1 MNKPD
6 PILYD
11 LPMLIAKNK
20 TNLWQEHST
29 KTSTAL
35 MRFLKKHDL
44 LIGVEPFDEQ
54 GKLKTNT
61 IIKKSNLTP
70 DGLELFKTVVNSW
83 LKYLDRSSATNKYQ
97 NFNRLENGLTEIRDF
112 IKARDEKD
120 YTLHNL
126 PMLLTRNKNKWWLD
140 SVMQSST
147 ALLSFLKKHELL
159 IGVEPFDEQG
169 NLKTNTVIKKS
180 NLTPDGLELYKTAVD
195 GWYNYLD
202 RSTVADKYQNVSR
215 LEKGLAKIRENK
227 NKEVDFIVY
236 DVAVSLATNKIN
248 QLPEPIIQS
257 SIALLV
263 FLKQHQ
269 LLIGVEL
276 FDKKGNL
283 KTDTVIK
290 KSNLTP
296 DGLELFKTAVDDWL
310 ASVDKTTAAN
320 KYQNVSRLEQALAQ
334 IRESD

>member
-70 DGLELFKTVVNSW
+70 DGLELFKT
-83 LKYLDRSSATNKYQ
+83 
-97 NFNRLENGLTEIRDF
+97 
-112 IKARDEKD
+112 
-120 YTLHNL
+120 
-126 PMLLTRNKNKWWLD
+126 
-140 SVMQSST
+140 
-147 ALLSFLKKHELL
+147 
-159 IGVEPFDEQG
+159 
-169 NLKTNTVIKKS
+169 
-180 NLTPDGLELYKTAVD
+180 AVD
-195 GWYNYLD
+195 DWLASVDKTTAAN
-202 RSTVADKYQNVSR
+202 KYQNVSR
-215 LEKGLAKIRENK
+215 LEQGLAKIRENK

-269 LLIGVEL
+269 LLIGIEP
-276 FDKKGNL
+276 FDKQGNL

-310 ASVDKTTAAN
+310 ASVDKTTATN

>member
-1 MNKPD
+1 MNKTD

-54 GKLKTNT
+54 GKLKTDT

-83 LKYLDRSSATNKYQ
+83 LKYIDRSSAANKYQ

-126 PMLLTRNKNKWWLD
+126 PMLLIRNKNKWWLD

-147 ALLSFLKKHELL
+147 ALFGFLKKHELL
-159 IGVEPFDEQG
+159 IDVEPFDEKG
-169 NLKTNTVIKKS
+169 NLKTDTVLKKS
-180 NLTPDGLELYKTAVD
+180 NLTPEGQELFDIAVD
-195 GWYNYLD
+195 GWFDYLA
-202 RSTVADKYQNVSR
+202 RSTVPTKYQNVSR

-227 NKEVDFIVY
+227 NKEVDFTVY

-269 LLIGVEL
+269 LLIGVEP

-310 ASVDKTTAAN
+310 ASVDKTTATN

>member
-1 MNKPD
+1 MNKTD

-54 GKLKTNT
+54 GKLKTDT

-83 LKYLDRSSATNKYQ
+83 LKYIDRSSAANKYQ

-147 ALLSFLKKHELL
+147 ALFGFLKKHELL
-159 IGVEPFDEQG
+159 IDVEPFDEKG
-169 NLKTNTVIKKS
+169 NLKTDTVLKKS
-180 NLTPDGLELYKTAVD
+180 NLTPEGQELFDIAVD
-195 GWYNYLD
+195 GWFDYLA
-202 RSTVADKYQNVSR
+202 RSTVPTKYQNVSR

-227 NKEVDFIVY
+227 NKEVDFTVY
-236 DVAVSLATNKIN
+236 DVAASLATNKIN

-257 SIALLV
+257 SIALLA

-269 LLIGVEL
+269 LLIGVEP

>member
-1 MNKPD
+1 MN
-6 PILYD
+6 
-11 LPMLIAKNK
+11 
-20 TNLWQEHST
+20 
-29 KTSTAL
+29 
-35 MRFLKKHDL
+35 
-44 LIGVEPFDEQ
+44 
-54 GKLKTNT
+54 
-61 IIKKSNLTP
+61 
-70 DGLELFKTVVNSW
+70 
-83 LKYLDRSSATNKYQ
+83 
-97 NFNRLENGLTEIRDF
+97 EI
-112 IKARDEKD
+112 D
-120 YTLHNL
+120 YTLRNL
-126 PMLLTRNKNKWWLD
+126 PMLLTSNKNKWWQD

-147 ALLSFLKKHELL
+147 ALFGFLKKHELL
-159 IGVEPFDEQG
+159 IDVEPFDEEG
-169 NLKTNTVIKKS
+169 NLKNDTVLKKS

-269 LLIGVEL
+269 LLIGIEP
-276 FDKKGNL
+276 FDKQGNL

-320 KYQNVSRLEQALAQ
+320 KYHNVSRLEQALAQ

>member
-29 KTSTAL
+29 KISTAL

-83 LKYLDRSSATNKYQ
+83 LKYLDRSSAANKYQ

-112 IKARDEKD
+112 IKARDEND
-120 YTLHNL
+120 YALHNL
-126 PMLLTRNKNKWWLD
+126 PMLLTRNKNKWWQEPI
-140 SVMQSST
+140 MQSST

-169 NLKTNTVIKKS
+169 KLKTNTIIKKS
-180 NLTPDGLELYKTAVD
+180 NLTPDGLELFKTAVD
-195 GWYNYLD
+195 DWLASVDKTTAAN
-202 RSTVADKYQNVSR
+202 KYQNVSR
-215 LEKGLAKIRENK
+215 LEQGLAKIRENK

-269 LLIGVEL
+269 LLIGIEP
-276 FDKKGNL
+276 FDKQGNL